1 MVASDQSQDVHGG
14 SRRSF
19 LAVSINWFTD
29 TEERIR
35 SVATCYKV
43 FLHPV
48 MPL

>member
-35 SVATCYKV
+35 SVATCNKCSYT
-43 FLHPV
+43 P
-48 MPL
+48 